1 MAENRFAKNVLIIS
15 VVSTV
20 VALFTY
26 IFVEH
31 HRDVPNRIEQD
42 RKTLLSTSDNST
54 VAERTKPVGQVNI
67 ASTKMKTQQSFEQV
81 AAAAPVQ
88 RNGQQVYQ
96 SACVACHGSG
106 IAGAPKAGDT
116 GQWAK
121 RVSKGLETL
130 YASAING
137 LQGSAGV
144 MPAKGGNP
152 VLSDAE
158 VKAAVDYI
166 VAQLK

>member
-15 VVSTV
+15 VVSAV
-20 VALFTY
+20 MALFTY
-26 IFVEH
+26 IFVNH
-31 HRDVPNRIEQD
+31 HRNVPIRIEQD
-42 RKTLLSTSDNST
+42 RRNLLSTSDGSS

-67 ASTKMKTQQSFEQV
+67 ALTKKPQRSFVRV

-116 GQWAK
+116 SQWAE
-121 RVSKGLETL
+121 RVSKGLDTL